1 MNTSVRRQ
9 RMEDSIEILENRI
22 APSSITFVDVD
33 GDAVTI
39 KSSKGDLTGKATFD
53 NLGAGK
59 QLVQLD
65 LADSAFQGADIRIT
79 AAKSAHGDGLVN
91 VGYINAT
98 GRDLK
103 SVTVDGDLG
112 RIDAGDAISA
122 TVGLLKLNVHSLGR
136 LGSATQPM
144 GVSNLASNVIGK
156 LGAVNITTD
165 LAGAMI
171 SVSGVNGT
179 DAHGQP
185 VNFGQIALLKIG
197 GSFIGGAQT
206 ASGGVSASGDI
217 TKISIGDDLLGG
229 SATGSGVISS
239 GGKISAVSIGGSLDG
254 GGGDSSGSITST
266 GSMGVVTIGG
276 NLAGGTGS
284 DSGALISHGKLTS
297 VTIGKSLLGG
307 SGPASGKISAD
318 LQIGTVQIRNNVQGG
333 DGTNSARVFAGG
345 TLGSLKI
352 LGSFAGGLGN
362 NSADVNAQGIG
373 TIQIGHDIVGGKG
386 NNSAYLNGGHQRI
399 EKLAVGGSWIGGS
412 GGNSAFIY
420 TSGGLGPTT
429 IGGDL
434 RGGAGSGSGQIDVEG
449 LDKILIRG
457 SMVGGAGNYSGQI
470 YSDGNIGPV
479 TILGDI
485 QGGAG
490 SNSGQIQGAQQ
501 YITSVKI
508 GGSIIGGTGSGSG
521 GIDARG
527 HKVGPITIGG
537 SIIGGSVSG
546 TASLINTGFIHI
558 GHADT
563 LTVGGS
569 IITGMDTSTGT
580 LFNSGSLS
588 FDDDVGTI
596 LIKGNLIGNSTTPL
610 VILATGT
617 GIIGGT
623 DNAIGKLTVMG
634 RVEHTLILGGYAFSY
649 SGIGTASDGNAQ
661 IGKVT
666 AGQWIASTIVAGVT
680 AGMDDLFGTPDD
692 SVINGLVGSIAH
704 IASITIAGKITGTA
718 ALGDH
723 FGFIAPK
730 ISAMKF
736 AGTNFTLNAS
746 ADVIE
751 FSPAT
756 GDITFR
762 EI

>member
-1 MNTSVRRQ
+1 
-9 RMEDSIEILENRI
+9 MEDSIEILENRI
-22 APSSITFVDVD
+22 APSTITFVDVD

-39 KSSKGDLTGKATFD
+39 NSSKGDLTGKATFD
-53 NLGAGK
+53 NVGDGK

-65 LADSAFQGADIRIT
+65 LADSAFQGADISIT

-112 RIDAGDAISA
+112 RIDAGDADSA
-122 TVGLLKLNVHSLGR
+122 TAGLMKLNVHSLGR

-144 GVSNLASNVIGK
+144 GVSNLTSNVVGK
-156 LGAVNITTD
+156 LGTVNILTD
-165 LAGAMI
+165 LVNATITVTGD
-171 SVSGVNGT
+171 NGT

-185 VNFGQIALLKIG
+185 VNFGQIALLKLG
-197 GSFIGGAQT
+197 GSLIGGAQS
-206 ASGGVSASGDI
+206 ASGVVSASGDI
-217 TKISIGDDLLGG
+217 TKIAIGDDLLGG

-239 GGKISAVSIGGSLDG
+239 GGKISAVSIGGSLNGAG
-254 GGGDSSGSITST
+254 GASSGSITST
-266 GSMGVVTIGG
+266 GSMGVVSIGG

-284 DSGALISHGKLTS
+284 DSGALVSHGKLTS
-297 VTIGKSLLGG
+297 VTIGKSLQGG
-307 SGPASGKISAD
+307 SGTASGSISAD
-318 LQIGTVQIRNNVQGG
+318 QQIGTVQIRNNVQGG
-333 DGTNSARVFAGG
+333 DGTNSAKVFAGG

-362 NSADVNAQGIG
+362 NSADVRAQGIG
-373 TIQIGHDIVGGKG
+373 TIKIGHDIVGGKG

-399 EKLAVGGSWIGGS
+399 EKLDVGGSWIGGS

-449 LDKILIRG
+449 LDKILIHG
-457 SMVGGAGNYSGQI
+457 SMIGGSGSYSGMI

-479 TILGDI
+479 TILGDL

-490 SNSGQIQGAQQ
+490 SNSGQIEGAQQ

-508 GGSIIGGTGSGSG
+508 GGSIIGGSGDGSG

-527 HKVGPITIGG
+527 QKVGPITIGPITIGG
-537 SIIGGSVSG
+537 SIIGGSVFG
-546 TASLINTGFIHI
+546 TASLINTGFIHV

-563 LTVGGS
+563 LTVKGS
-569 IITGMDTSTGT
+569 IIAGMDTSTGT

-617 GIIGGT
+617 GITGGT
-623 DNAIGKLTVMG
+623 DNAIGKLTVTG
-634 RVEHTLILGGYAFSY
+634 RVEHALILGGYAFSY
-649 SGIGTASDGNAQ
+649 SAIGTASDGNAQ

-680 AGMDDLFGTPDD
+680 AGVDDLFGTPDD
-692 SVINGLVGSIAH
+692 SVINGIVGSIAH

-736 AGTNFTLNAS
+736 AGTNFTLTAT